1 MWDLSSLTRDRTC
14 APAFQVWSLNHW
26 TARESPLAAVLRS
39 LVDMFMCRVV
49 KNWSCPT
56 RMFPAVVN

>member
-1 MWDLSSLTRDRTC
+1 MWVLSSLTRDQTC
-14 APAFQVWSLNHW
+14 APELQVWSLNHW

-39 LVDMFMCRVV
+39 LVDMFMYKMV

-56 RMFPAVVN
+56 CMFPAVVN